1 MFPPLSFKVEAT
13 VVADTV
19 TQAEATVAEASQQLR
34 AAVTQGTDVAAD
46 AEGAMAVEVTFT
58 ETTIYS
64 LDLGD
69 SSVNSDAI
77 VSAVRGAS
85 CGALP
90 ATECTAALET
100 TRRRHMQSAAGG
112 GSDTLQVVVRRTL
125 GANDTL
131 RGGANDNAVMVGVQS
146 VATVT
151 SLTSQVA
158 TEATLEITQLGDTSE
173 ARRGC
178 RSNNSVG

>member
-1 MFPPLSFKVEAT
+1 M
-13 VVADTV
+13 VADTV

-90 ATECTAALET
+90 ATECTATET

-131 RGGANDNAVMVGVQS
+131 RGGAKDNAVMVGVQS

-151 SLTSQVA
+151 NLTSQVA

-173 ARRGC
+173 DVAAARTIVWDEPPLATSAHR
-178 RSNNSVG
+178 